1 MPVIHQ
7 ASSAIAARSQS
18 VGSPSKHLNMPNRVF
33 VVAVGLLLIGL
44 SINGVRTGSV
54 LGRIGRVQRAGNPVW
69 FWFRVALYLILGIL
83 ALCYAWLR
91 DA

>member
-1 MPVIHQ
+1 
-7 ASSAIAARSQS
+7 
-18 VGSPSKHLNMPNRVF
+18 MPNRVF

-54 LGRIGRVQRAGNPVW
+54 LGRIGSVQRAGNPVW
-69 FWFRVALYLILGIL
+69 FWFRVVLYLILGIL